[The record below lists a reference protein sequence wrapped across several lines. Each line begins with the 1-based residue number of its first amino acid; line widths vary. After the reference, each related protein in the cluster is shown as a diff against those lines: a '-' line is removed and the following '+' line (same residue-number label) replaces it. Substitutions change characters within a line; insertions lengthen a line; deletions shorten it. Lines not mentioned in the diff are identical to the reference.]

1 MTSRENKLRA
11 KIFKLVKDIYR
22 LRVCEKHFVPGQTR
36 IPYAGRVYDEKE
48 MIAAVDSSLDFWLT
62 LGRYGD
68 QFAKDISAYLKCR
81 YAVLAN
87 SGSSAN
93 LLAVSALT
101 SPLLKEKRLK
111 PGDEVLT
118 LAASFPTTVAPIIQN
133 RLVPVFVDIAL
144 GTYNVDPGLL
154 ERAIGKK
161 TRAIFMAHTLGNPF
175 DLAAVMRVARKH
187 GLFLIEDACDAL
199 GATYRGKRVGTFGH
213 MGTLSFYPAHHITT
227 GEGGAVVTNDRL
239 FKRIL
244 ESLRDW
250 GRDCWCAPGQ
260 DNTCGCRFS
269 WKMGS
274 LPKGYDHKYIYSH
287 LGYNM
292 KPVDMAAAVGVAQLK
307 KLPGFIALRR
317 RNFKRLY
324 DELKKYEEYLILPQ
338 ATKESRPSWFGFLIG
353 VKTTAPFTKDQLV
366 AHLEKNCI
374 ATRPLFAGNIL
385 RHPAFEGM
393 RHRVN
398 GGLKNTDFVMNRVFW
413 IGVYPGLDDK
423 MIRYIHE
430 AFSVFMAPFNK
441 G

>member
-1 MTSRENKLRA
+1 
-11 KIFKLVKDIYR
+11 
-22 LRVCEKHFVPGQTR
+22 
-36 IPYAGRVYDEKE
+36 
-48 MIAAVDSSLDFWLT
+48 
-62 LGRYGD
+62 
-68 QFAKDISAYLKCR
+68 
-81 YAVLAN
+81 
-87 SGSSAN
+87 
-93 LLAVSALT
+93 
-101 SPLLKEKRLK
+101 
-111 PGDEVLT
+111 
-118 LAASFPTTVAPIIQN
+118 
-133 RLVPVFVDIAL
+133 
-144 GTYNVDPGLL
+144 
-154 ERAIGKK
+154 
-161 TRAIFMAHTLGNPF
+161 
-175 DLAAVMRVARKH
+175 
-187 GLFLIEDACDAL
+187 
-199 GATYRGKRVGTFGH
+199 
-213 MGTLSFYPAHHITT
+213 
-227 GEGGAVVTNDRL
+227 
-239 FKRIL
+239 
-244 ESLRDW
+244 
-250 GRDCWCAPGQ
+250 
-260 DNTCGCRFS
+260 
-269 WKMGS
+269 
-274 LPKGYDHKYIYSH
+274 
-287 LGYNM
+287 M